1 MSMTMATPERG
12 QLDQGAMALAQ
23 QITLIR
29 GNAIQFGSLVAEL
42 TASLDA
48 PPYEYDAD
56 DKYALTVL
64 ASLGKAWAEIV
75 GAGGTL
81 SAQDGAAL
89 LTVAQKL
96 AGPMIMGIPGTR
108 SI

>member
-1 MSMTMATPERG
+1 MSVPVTNERLFLDNGATV
-12 QLDQGAMALAQ
+12 LAQ
-23 QITLIR
+23 QITLLR
-29 GNAIQFGSLVAEL
+29 GNAIQFGALVAEL
-42 TASLDA
+42 TAALDD
-48 PPYEYDAD
+48 PPYEYSAE

-64 ASLGKAWAEIV
+64 ASLGRVWAEIV

-96 AGPMIMGIPGTR
+96 AGPLIIGVPGTR
-108 SI
+108 SF